1 MAAKE
6 LQKAS
11 IKRLINVRESIGRKL
26 GTEGYVV
33 AGLGGDMLYA
43 YVGEGKGYKGAALMP
58 ANINPV
64 IFNTSKAAQ
73 RVASDGVYKNGNG
86 NVIKLEV
93 VEAASYFNELYNR
106 ATQYIEQAEEIFNK
120 Q

>member
-6 LQKAS
+6 LQKAF

-43 YVGEGKGYKGAALMP
+43 YVGEGKGYKGAALTP

-86 NVIKLEV
+86 NVITLEV

-106 ATQYIEQAEEIFNK
+106 ATQNIEQAEEIFNK

>member
-1 MAAKE
+1 M
-6 LQKAS
+6 
-11 IKRLINVRESIGRKL
+11 
-26 GTEGYVV
+26 
-33 AGLGGDMLYA
+33 
-43 YVGEGKGYKGAALMP
+43 
-58 ANINPV
+58 
-64 IFNTSKAAQ
+64 
-73 RVASDGVYKNGNG
+73 ASDGVYKNGNG